1 MPVTMTTYQSFFLF
15 FKLIT
20 NQSVCE
26 NLSDSHA
33 YLQSSHG
40 RKLNIVARVVK
51 FLTYVQVVA
60 KCESLLCGYGTSCT
74 VKEHTFNLTVSG
86 EVKVATSVK
95 NLSRLCFDFGF

>member
-1 MPVTMTTYQSFFLF
+1 MSKEKKSHKIWPLKVYS
-15 FKLIT
+15 
-20 NQSVCE
+20 
-26 NLSDSHA
+26 NL
-33 YLQSSHG
+33 
-40 RKLNIVARVVK
+40 K